1 MSIPRIAAFQN
12 DNYLKPKDDIDPNKK
27 SKDPKYSLEY
37 SQWIYSRFMKEGS
50 AIKSDMAERFV
61 TNRKYAAGN
70 QDTQQYKDWI
80 FGNEKNETGIPVSS
94 DRIVKGTDTYQ
105 SNLNIEDLGLDNVNF
120 DDIFSPLPKYVENII
135 GIMRSNHHDIVID
148 AIDENS
154 GTAKEEMKF
163 GAYIS
168 SQMKALIVRFNTVF
182 NIPDT
187 KEQPILPASLQ
198 ELELFDNIGA
208 FKLPYEIAMEKAI
221 AHTFDI
227 SELDD
232 AMKDDIVADLVTD
245 NYACV
250 VTIQNPNTGKFEQIR
265 KDVLEI
271 VLEDSKQY
279 NFGDSS
285 WGGYIEYYTIAKLR
299 AETGWTEKEVSDLA
313 EKYKG
318 QFGNPQN
325 FESDLD
331 HGRYQYDDYRV
342 PVLCSFWRAFDS
354 EYYSE
359 RDTTNGP
366 IQKYE
371 PYKRNG
377 KQAPKERNNRKLDK
391 VTIRR
396 LYNAK
401 WVIDSDKVFNYGI
414 VTNTP
419 YNFGENDVE
428 FPIRLVRG
436 KGKSKI
442 ESMKPIEDQIFLTFL
457 KTQNS
462 IAKAAP
468 PGIAIEWGSMQNIA
482 FGKKKLS
489 PKDSLRLYNLDG
501 NIIYQLDAP
510 SIPGQRGGHNPGK
523 PVEELRGGLGSAI
536 TDGIQAIEFLY
547 RQLDVITGID
557 GITSVTQQPNRDTGK
572 AVTEMATAATSN
584 TLKPIYNQFL
594 YLKKSSAKVT
604 AWQIQAL
611 VSDYSV
617 KDLEDCPYFRSLG
630 RANLVAIMTAGNY
643 PPVVYGFIIE
653 ARATDNEKQRILE
666 TATAALQSGK
676 NGIPA
681 ITYSEY
687 SFILRFLNS
696 GKSIK
701 YLELWMAK
709 KEQERAAEEQKRA
722 EQNMKVQAEE
732 QRKTDEQKAKNEQ
745 NKVGWEEGKE
755 LAIIAAKGSEER
767 KTQTEK
773 YILEEKLLDKQ
784 MRLQRMSQPTT
795 NTSAN

>member
-1 MSIPRIAAFQN
+1 MSIPRITAFQN
-12 DNYLKPKDDIDPNKK
+12 DNYLKPSDDIDPNKK
-27 SKDPKYSLEY
+27 SNKPDYSRDY
-37 SQWIYSRFMKEGS
+37 SKWIYSRFMKDGS
-50 AIKSDMAERFV
+50 AIKSDMAARFV
-61 TNRKYAAGN
+61 RNRKYAEGR
-70 QDTQQYKDWI
+70 QETQQYKDWI
-80 FGNEKNETGIPVSS
+80 FGGGSNDVSIPVSS
-94 DRIVKGTDTYQ
+94 DRIIKGTDVG
-105 SNLNIEDLGLDNVNF
+105 SNHLNIEDLGIDNVNF
-120 DDIFSPLPKYVENII
+120 DDVFSPLPKYVENIV

-168 SQMKALIVRFNTVF
+168 AQMKALLVRFNTVF
-182 NIPDT
+182 GIPDT
-187 KEQPILPASLQ
+187 KEQPVLPASLQ

-227 SELDD
+227 SQLDD
-232 AMKDDIVADLVTD
+232 SIKDDIIADLIID
-245 NYACV
+245 NYACL

-271 VLEDSKQY
+271 VMEDSKRY
-279 NFGDSS
+279 DFSDSS

-299 AETGWTEKEVSDLA
+299 TETGWDEKVVQDLA

-318 QFGNPQN
+318 QFENPQN
-325 FESDLD
+325 FDSSQD
-331 HGRYQYDDYRV
+331 HGRYKYDDYRV
-342 PVLCSFWRAFDS
+342 PVLHSFWRAFDK
-354 EYYSE
+354 EFYSE
-359 RDTTNGP
+359 RNTSNGP

-371 PYKRNG
+371 PYKNNGKREPKARNG
-377 KQAPKERNNRKLDK
+377 RKLDK

-401 WVIDSDKVFNYGI
+401 WVIDSEEVFNYGI

-428 FPIRLVRG
+428 FPIRLARG

-442 ESMKPIEDQIFLTFL
+442 ESMIPIEDQIFLTFL
-457 KTQNS
+457 KTQNA

-468 PGIAIEWGSMQNIA
+468 PGIAIEWGSMQNIS
-482 FGKKKLS
+482 FGKKKLTA
-489 PKDSLRLYNLDG
+489 KDSLRLYSLDG

-510 SIPGQRGGHNPGK
+510 SVPGQRSGHNPGK
-523 PVEELRGGLGSAI
+523 AVEELRGGLGNAI
-536 TDGIQAIEFLY
+536 TDGIQGIEFLY

-572 AVTEMATAATSN
+572 AVTEMAVSATSN

-594 YLKKSSAKVT
+594 YLKKASAKIT

-611 VSDYSV
+611 VTSYSV
-617 KDLEDCPYFRSLG
+617 KDLEDCPYFRALG
-630 RANLVAIMTAGNY
+630 RANLIAILTAGNF

-653 ARATDNEKQRILE
+653 ARATDGEKQRILE

-709 KEQERAAEEQKRA
+709 KEQERAVAEQKRA
-722 EQNMKVQAEE
+722 EQNIKVQSEE
-732 QRKTDEQKAKNEQ
+732 QRKTDQQKSENEK
-745 NKVGWEEGKE
+745 NKVGWEQGKE
-755 LAIIAAKGSEER
+755 LAIIQAKGEQER
-767 KTQTEK
+767 ATQTEK

-784 MRLQRMSQPTT
+784 MRLQRMSQPT